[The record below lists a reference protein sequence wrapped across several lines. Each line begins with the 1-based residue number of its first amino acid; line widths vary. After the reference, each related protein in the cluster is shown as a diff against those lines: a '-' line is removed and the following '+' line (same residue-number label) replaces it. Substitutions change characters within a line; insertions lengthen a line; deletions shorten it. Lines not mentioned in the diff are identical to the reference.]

1 MTLYINEETG
11 EYPRHIG
18 DIQSLHPDWKL
29 GQELPSPWV
38 EVVATEPPNTTHPQ
52 TSYEIAPEKING
64 VWVRKFEV
72 YTFTEEELEEIES
85 LRQ

>member
-11 EYPRHIG
+11 GYPRHIG
-18 DIQSLHPDWKL
+18 DIQSLHPDWAL
-29 GQELPSPWV
+29 GQELPSPWA
-38 EVVATEPPNTTHPQ
+38 EVVATEPPSTTHPQ

-64 VWVRKFEV
+64 VWVRKFKI